1 MSRRAERD
9 GDQHANRGSS
19 LGIDAAVA
27 APVFAVQSEEL
38 GLRPHVPLRRQ
49 THALRVQLWNQ
60 DVLRTQGQDV
70 LRVVLL
76 VTGNTLPHRNLCVS
90 GDMQIGEPE
99 HVHDVPVGAVLEYAD
114 SKTGNLVPRARVLE
128 ETSAQALAQCI

>member
-1 MSRRAERD
+1 MMSRRADRH

-76 VTGNTLPHRNLCVS
+76 VTGKPLSHWNLCVS
-90 GDMQIGEPE
+90 CDVQIGEPE
-99 HVHDVPVGAVLEYAD
+99 HVHDVPVGAVLEPAD
-114 SKTGNLVPRARVLE
+114 AWRRNPVPARVY
-128 ETSAQALAQCI
+128 